1 MIKKT
6 KSFSSSFP
14 AELSDINEQELA
26 KDTCTDTK
34 GFFEE
39 KTGRDSSDKC
49 GESLPENISVSFRLP
64 PKKELPR
71 LESGE
76 SDTRINKLPHV
87 PSRCRRSGGA
97 IYIAIMVLCL
107 FIGIAA
113 VFLSVFA
120 NESAPQLPTD
130 DSAVDT
136 QTPPSSD
143 ASPSLQ
149 GAQEVYRRG
158 VQSTVTVI
166 SEKNGELFHY
176 SGFCIFDGFVATVS
190 DAALGERVRV
200 ICADGG
206 SYPSSIRACLPELGL
221 ALLQSDAPLVAAE
234 LGNCSSLEEN
244 DKIYTVSGASSEKCD
259 LSLLCGNVSLP
270 TRIMPIVNADSTER
284 RANVLQIKNIYSG
297 AASGSPVFNADG
309 KIVAMAVDIE
319 NSSTADCF
327 ALPIDTSLPVFEC
340 MRDGVSPSV
349 EIMSAVAYSPAHL
362 GILGVNTQRNDVFGV
377 EIREFTNENCDAS
390 KFLRVGDLI
399 YMVEDTAI
407 SDIQVLIGEIE
418 SRQPSDT
425 VEVFVIRGSQKLSFD
440 LKLY

>member
-1 MIKKT
+1 MIKKP
-6 KSFSSSFP
+6 KNFSPSFP

-34 GFFEE
+34 SFFEE

-49 GESLPENISVSFRLP
+49 GESLPENISLSCSLP

-76 SDTRINKLPHV
+76 NDTKEKEQLCS
-87 PSRCRRSGGA
+87 PSLRRGSGGA
-97 IYIAIMVLCL
+97 IYIAIMVICL
-107 FIGIAA
+107 FTGIAA

-120 NESAPQLPTD
+120 NDPSSQLP
-130 DSAVDT
+130 ADT

-143 ASPSLQ
+143 NSVTNPSLQ
-149 GAQEVYRRG
+149 GAQEIYKRG

-166 SEKNGELFHY
+166 SEKNGELCNF

-200 ICADGG
+200 ICADGS
-206 SYPSSIRACLPELGL
+206 SYPSSVRASLPELGL
-221 ALLQSDAPLVAAE
+221 ALLQTDAPLVAAE
-234 LGNCSSLEEN
+234 LGNCSSLVEN
-244 DKIYTVSGASSEKCD
+244 DKIYTISGASSEKCD
-259 LSLLCGNVSLP
+259 LSLLCGNVSLSI
-270 TRIMPIVNADSTER
+270 RIMSIINADKTER
-284 RANVLQIKNIYSG
+284 RANVLQIRNIYSG
-297 AASGSPVFNADG
+297 AASGSPVFNSDG
-309 KIVAMAVDIE
+309 KIVAMAVNIE
-319 NSSTADCF
+319 NSSTDDCF

-362 GILGVNTQRNDVFGV
+362 GILGVNTQRNEIFGV
-377 EIREFTNENCDAS
+377 EIREFTKENCDAS
-390 KFLRVGDLI
+390 RFLRVGDLI
-399 YMVEDTAI
+399 YKVDNTAI
-407 SDIQVLIGEIE
+407 SDTQTLITEIE
-418 SRQPSDT
+418 NRMSSDT
-425 VEVFVIRGSQKLSFD
+425 VEVFVIRDSQKLSFD